1 MPCAIKAPFQI
12 LTRHVANLIPMTNNT
27 FSSNDSSNPSRRLG
41 IGLDYGTSNSV
52 LAVFDG
58 ERLVCVPLEGTG
70 VTMPS
75 AVHID
80 RQFQV
85 CTGQAAIDRYIADNR
100 GRRVQ
105 LAAEVLGET
114 RTGTGQLDEEGLPAL
129 SGSEQ
134 VFGQAFVDSGE
145 KGRLFRGVKRLLG
158 NASLTRLLVFE
169 KAFRPVALVTPLLLA
184 MRQRLQDWARQQG
197 LEVGAADHACLG
209 HPVNFE
215 GREAQHNAVALE
227 RLSEAAGH
235 AGFTQQVFYPEPMA
249 ASLSYMQAFPTVLP
263 GRLLAVD
270 FGGGTLDLCVLQ
282 RHASAFDVL
291 AIHGV
296 GLGGDHLDQTL
307 FRALLFPLLGKGE
320 SWRRSGDERE
330 IVTLFPFELY
340 EDLLLNWAVS
350 YRLNQNEYTA
360 PLLSCIAQGGAAAE
374 KFERLYT
381 LITSNLSYLV
391 FQSLREMKAALSSSA
406 SAVLDIPD
414 LDIELTVTR
423 AQFEAIIADHL
434 ADFDKAVVDTLAQ
447 AQLAPQQI
455 DDVVST
461 GGSSLIPA
469 VRDLLEARFPG
480 RVRDHDPFTSVAG
493 GLAIAEYRGLGF
505 TRETTPRG

>member
-1 MPCAIKAPFQI
+1 MPCAIKAPFHF
-12 LTRHVANLIPMTNNT
+12 LARYCGNTIPMTDST
-27 FSSNDSSNPSRRLG
+27 SSSVSSSSSPRRLG

-58 ERLVCVPLEGTG
+58 ERLVCVPLECAG
-70 VTMPS
+70 VTTPS

-105 LAAEVLGET
+105 LAAEVLGEA

-134 VFGQAFVDSGE
+134 VFGQEFVDVGE

-158 NASLTRLLVFE
+158 NASLTRLMVFE

-184 MRQRLQDWARQQG
+184 MRQRLREWARQQAPG
-197 LEVGAADHACLG
+197 VGEADHACLG

-215 GREAQHNAVALE
+215 GREAQHNTVALE
-227 RLSEAAGH
+227 RLSEAAAH
-235 AGFTQQVFYPEPMA
+235 AGFVRQVFYPEPMA
-249 ASLSYMQAFPTVLP
+249 AALSYMHAFPTVQP

-282 RHASAFDVL
+282 RQGDAFEVL
-291 AIHGV
+291 SIHGE
-296 GLGGDHLDQTL
+296 GLGGDHLDQSL

-330 IVTLFPFELY
+330 IVTLFPFEHY

-350 YRLNQNEYTA
+350 YRLNQNEYTT
-360 PLLSCIAQGGAAAE
+360 PLLSCIAQGGEAVE
-374 KFERLYT
+374 KFQRLYT

-391 FQSLREMKAALSSSA
+391 FQSLRDVKAALSSGE

-423 AQFEAIIADHL
+423 AQFEAIIAHHL
-434 ADFDKAVVDTLAQ
+434 AHFDQAVTDTLAL
-447 AQLAPQQI
+447 AQCLPEQI

-469 VRDLLEARFPG
+469 VRRLLEARFPG
-480 RVRDHDPFTSVAG
+480 RVQDHDPFTSVAG

-505 TRETTPRG
+505 TRESTPRG

>member
-1 MPCAIKAPFQI
+1 MQAPS
-12 LTRHVANLIPMTNNT
+12 A
-27 FSSNDSSNPSRRLG
+27 PSAPRPPG

-58 ERLVCVPLEGTG
+58 ERLVCVPLETDS
-70 VTMPS
+70 VTKPS

-85 CTGQAAIDRYIADNR
+85 CTGQQAIDRYIADNR

-105 LAAEVLGET
+105 LAAEVLGEA
-114 RTGTGQLDEEGLPAL
+114 RTGTGQLDEEGLPSL

-134 VFGQAFVDSGE
+134 VFGQAFVDAGE

-158 NASLTRLLVFE
+158 NAGLTRLLVFE

-184 MRQRLQDWARQQG
+184 MRQSLLAWAGRECPQLG
-197 LEVGAADHACLG
+197 LADHACLG

-215 GREAQHNAVALE
+215 GREAQHNDVALE
-227 RLSEAAGH
+227 RLSEAARY
-235 AGFTQQVFYPEPMA
+235 AGFERQVFYPEPMA
-249 ASLSYMQAFPTVLP
+249 AALSYMHAFPTLTP

-270 FGGGTLDLCVLQ
+270 FGGGTLDLCILRRDGLHFEVE
-282 RHASAFDVL
+282 

-296 GLGGDHLDQTL
+296 GLGGDHLDQSL

-360 PLLSCIAQGGAAAE
+360 PLLSCIAQCGEAAA

-381 LITSNLSYLV
+381 LITSNLSFLV
-391 FQSLREMKAALSSSA
+391 FQSLREVKAALSSQL
-406 SAVLDIPD
+406 SAVLDIPE

-423 AQFEAIIADHL
+423 AQFESIIAGHL
-434 ADFDKAVVDTLAQ
+434 AQFDAAVVDTLAQ
-447 AQLAPQQI
+447 ARLPAQQI
-455 DDVVST
+455 DEVVST

-469 VRDLLEARFPG
+469 VRALLDARFPG

-505 TRETTPRG
+505 SREATPRGSSQMPG

>member
-1 MPCAIKAPFQI
+1 MTQ
-12 LTRHVANLIPMTNNT
+12 TRP
-27 FSSNDSSNPSRRLG
+27 SSSGSTTPRRIG

-58 ERLVCVPLEGTG
+58 ERLICVPLEGDG
-70 VTMPS
+70 VTTPS

-105 LAAEVLGET
+105 LAAEVLGEA

-134 VFGQAFVDSGE
+134 VFGQAFVDAGE

-158 NASLTRLLVFE
+158 NASMTRLMVFE

-184 MRQRLQDWARQQG
+184 MRQRLLDWARLYAPG
-197 LEVGAADHACLG
+197 VGTATHVCLG

-227 RLSEAAGH
+227 RLSEAARH
-235 AGFTQQVFYPEPMA
+235 AGFTQQVFYPEPMGA
-249 ASLSYMQAFPTVLP
+249 ALSYMHAFPTVQP

-282 RHASAFDVL
+282 RHGETFEVL

-296 GLGGDHLDQTL
+296 GLGGDHLDQSL

-360 PLLSCIAQGGAAAE
+360 PLLSCIGQGGAAAQ

-391 FQSLREMKAALSSSA
+391 FQSLREVKAALSSSA
-406 SAVLDIPD
+406 SAVLDIPE

-423 AQFEAIIADHL
+423 TQFEAIIAVHL
-434 ADFDKAVVDTLAQ
+434 AQFDTAVEDTLAQ
-447 AQLAPQQI
+447 AQCQPLQI

-469 VRDLLEARFPG
+469 VRALLEARFPG
-480 RVRDHDPFTSVAG
+480 RVRDHDPFTGVAG

-505 TRETTPRG
+505 TRDTTPRG

>member
-1 MPCAIKAPFQI
+1 MQQSSRVSTPDKA
-12 LTRHVANLIPMTNNT
+12 
-27 FSSNDSSNPSRRLG
+27 RRPG

-58 ERLVCVPLEGTG
+58 ERLVCVPLEADS
-70 VTMPS
+70 VTTPS

-85 CTGQAAIDRYIADNR
+85 CTGQAAIERYIADNR

-105 LAAEVLGET
+105 LAAEVLGEA

-134 VFGQAFVDSGE
+134 VFGQAFVDAGE

-158 NASLTRLLVFE
+158 NAALARLMVFE

-184 MRQRLQDWARQQG
+184 MRQRLLDWARRDCPTLG
-197 LEVGAADHACLG
+197 PGDHACLG

-227 RLSEAAGH
+227 RLSEAARH
-235 AGFTQQVFYPEPMA
+235 AGFTYQVFYPEPMA
-249 ASLSYMQAFPTVLP
+249 AALSYMHAFPSAHP
-263 GRLLAVD
+263 SRLLAVD
-270 FGGGTLDLCVLQ
+270 FGGGTLDLCVLRRQ
-282 RHASAFDVL
+282 DEGFEVE

-296 GLGGDHLDQTL
+296 GLGGDHLDQSL

-360 PLLSCIAQGGAAAE
+360 PLLSCIAQGGPAAV

-391 FQSLREMKAALSSSA
+391 FQSLREVKATLSAQREAL
-406 SAVLDIPD
+406 LDIPE
-414 LDIELTVTR
+414 LDIELRVTR
-423 AQFEAIIADHL
+423 AQFEAVIAGHL
-434 ADFDKAVVDTLAQ
+434 AQFDQAVVDTLA
-447 AQLAPQQI
+447 LARLEAQQI

-469 VRDLLEARFPG
+469 VRQLLADRFPD

-493 GLAIAEYRGLGF
+493 GLAIAEYHGMGF
-505 TRETTPRG
+505 SRERTPQGSTLHA